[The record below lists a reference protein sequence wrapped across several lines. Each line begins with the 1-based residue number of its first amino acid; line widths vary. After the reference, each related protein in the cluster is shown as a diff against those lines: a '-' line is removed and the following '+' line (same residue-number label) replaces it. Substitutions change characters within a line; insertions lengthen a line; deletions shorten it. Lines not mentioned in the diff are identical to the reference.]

1 MHIASK
7 AEIIK
12 HIQQLVPVGSPE
24 PQDPIILATLKSLTA
39 NLIQAYMAE
48 GRLQEDPFADVL
60 NRKIHLYEAE
70 VSRKLKGKVVL
81 VTGGEGCVGSNL
93 LKKLVEL
100 GVKRV
105 VSVDKARCS
114 DCSDINPIGNQKE
127 GTILY
132 TADVTNYDA
141 LKHIFE
147 LEKPDIVFHLAAQR
161 LPWLAEI
168 QIRETVTTSI
178 LGIQNIIQLCEMF
191 GVQQCIFS
199 STGKASRYFTTEV
212 YAASKKLAE
221 WQFAQAALQGN
232 VTYGM
237 VRFTH
242 MLDNSSVCERID
254 NKIQQGKIV
263 NIHAPERY
271 VTAQNVGEALH
282 LLLNALVLSEPGK
295 LKFLTVRNLGWPTET
310 LEVALY
316 KIVQSGEQVPIYF
329 QGLQPG
335 YEEPFFLGQFD
346 WSKPTE
352 IHLLINAIEDSFKR
366 IDASGDMIITE
377 LAAFDL
383 RIFNEQVASILR
395 LASEPNSPDFEIKNS
410 LVAAQKEIISS
421 IFSRKSA
428 QTILKILKWGINF
441 KQFKADGISINIYQD
456 IVNLLVQSLY
466 GRMNKEVLKNASI
479 SLDEFEDLV
488 EILST
493 LSSIRQEVAYL
504 RQVSKNI
511 TRLEDNQNGCVAKT
525 EGDDKVRD
533 LESPVRFIQSQLS
546 SLQVAA

>member
-1 MHIASK
+1 MHVATK

-24 PQDPIILATLKSLTA
+24 PQDPIVLATLKELTA

-48 GRLQEDPFADVL
+48 GRLQENPFADALGRTV
-60 NRKIHLYEAE
+60 HLYESE
-70 VSRKLKGKVVL
+70 VSSKLKGKVVL

-93 LKKLVEL
+93 LKKLIEL

-114 DCSDINPIGNQKE
+114 DYSDINPIDNQKSSI
-127 GTILY
+127 ILY
-132 TADVTNYDA
+132 AADVRNYDT
-141 LKHIFE
+141 LKHIFDI
-147 LEKPDIVFHLAAQR
+147 EKPDIVFHLAAQR

-168 QIRETVTTSI
+168 EIRETVTTSI
-178 LGIQNIIQLCEMF
+178 LGIQNITQLCELY

-242 MLDNSSVCERID
+242 MLENSSVCEKID
-254 NKIQQGKIV
+254 NKIHQGKIV

-271 VTAQNVGEALH
+271 VSAQNVGEALH
-282 LLLNALVLSEPGK
+282 LLLNALVLSELGI
-295 LKFLTVRNLGWPTET
+295 LKFLTVRNLGWPIET

-316 KIVQSGEQVPIYF
+316 KIFQSGEQIPIYF
-329 QGLQPG
+329 QGLEPG

-352 IHLLINAIEDSFKR
+352 IHPLINALEDSFKT
-366 IDASGDMIITE
+366 IDTSGDMIITE
-377 LAAFDL
+377 IAAFDL
-383 RIFNEQVASILR
+383 RIFNKQLATILK
-395 LASEPNSPDFEIKNS
+395 LASELDLPNFEIKNS
-410 LVAAQKEIISS
+410 IVVAQKEIVSS
-421 IFSRKSA
+421 IFSWNLA
-428 QTILKILKWGINF
+428 QDILKILKWGINS
-441 KQFKADGISINIYQD
+441 KEFKADGISIDIYQD

-466 GRMNKEVLKNASI
+466 GRMNKEVLKQAAISI
-479 SLDEFEDLV
+479 DKFEDLV
-488 EILST
+488 EILFT

-511 TRLEDNQNGCVAKT
+511 RKLEDSQNGKQVICVAKT
-525 EGDDKVRD
+525 EGDDKVRNI
-533 LESPVRFIQSQLS
+533 ESPVPFIQ
-546 SLQVAA
+546 V